1 MQKSFQS
8 SFVRDDVIKNSQEKN
23 FMPIMNFRVPKKIP
37 VERSSLSI
45 RVESITVRDKVG
57 THWGEFSWLG
67 GSPKECFLFNQR
79 RDLKFKDLIHRFM
92 RDISLESVKIPRTIS
107 KINQIFN
114 KVYESGIKVDMV
126 NRMVKL
132 SMVGIQGSFQIQI
145 S

>member
-57 THWGEFSWLG
+57 TH
-67 GSPKECFLFNQR
+67 
-79 RDLKFKDLIHRFM
+79 
-92 RDISLESVKIPRTIS
+92 
-107 KINQIFN
+107 
-114 KVYESGIKVDMV
+114 
-126 NRMVKL
+126 
-132 SMVGIQGSFQIQI
+132 
-145 S
+145 